1 MDGPRDYHTKRN
13 ESDTERQIYDI
24 SYIWSL
30 KYDPNELNYETETDP
45 HT

>member
-13 ESDTERQIYDI
+13 ESDKERQIYDI

-45 HT
+45 QT